1 MEFLELMIKAEDP
14 EAYKKLAEKGIMVG
28 FPVTIDGQTHR
39 ADNGIGYHS
48 TVKFFDP
55 EKDTTDQVHEIAS
68 KLPLNPPDPKKTRIE
83 PGVFKDR
90 MGNDVY
96 VLKLHGE
103 HADQIKE
110 HNSKFSHMGFPAT
123 FQYTPHVSVDK
134 ATWQRIVDSKAETA
148 HDAGIKFHPAELKQG
163 HTTVKQYAPPKQQV
177 EEDLAASEK
186 AELESLEKGTLAN
199 IGAAAAIATAVAGGT
214 IKEATPSLMDPA
226 QQHQQHAMSYSSK
239 RMLSTIA
246 SVESSGGKF
255 THHRQLSGP
264 IHDGERAYGKYG
276 LTPAV
281 IRETIRLN
289 PELKQ
294 KHGKAALLQGDDMH
308 RYMQDNPQLEDKVA
322 ARHLARLE
330 HHFGHNPEK
339 IGYAWLQ
346 GITGTHKA
354 VKEGKDISSHWHVSK
369 IKDHYTRN

>member
-28 FPVTIDGQTHR
+28 FPVTIEGQTHR

-48 TVKFFDP
+48 TVKFFNP
-55 EKDTTDQVHEIAS
+55 EKDTVDQVHEIAS
-68 KLPLNPPDPKKTRIE
+68 KLSLTPPDPKKTRIE
-83 PGVFKDR
+83 PGMFKDR
-90 MGNDVY
+90 LGNDVY

-103 HADQIKE
+103 HAEQIKE

-134 ATWQRIVDSKAETA
+134 ATWQRIVDSKAQTA
-148 HDAGIKFHPAELKQG
+148 HEAGIKFYPAELKQG
-163 HTTVKQYAPPKQQV
+163 HTTVKQYAPPKQEV
-177 EEDLAASEK
+177 DEELAASEK
-186 AELESLEKGTLAN
+186 GELESLQKGTLAN

-214 IKEATPSLMDPA
+214 IKDAIPSLIEPGQKQA
-226 QQHQQHAMSYSSK
+226 VNSYSSK
-239 RMLSTIA
+239 RMLDTIA

-264 IHDGERAYGKYG
+264 IHNGERAYGKYG

-289 PELKQ
+289 PELKA

-308 RYMQDNPQLEDKVA
+308 RYMQDNPQLEEKIA
-322 ARHLARLE
+322 SRHLARLE

-354 VKEGKDISSHWHVSK
+354 VKEGKDISSHWHVLK